1 MTDIIQLL
9 PDSVA
14 NQIAA
19 GEVVQ
24 RPASVVKEL
33 IENAI
38 DAGATDITITIVDA
52 GRTLIQISDNG
63 VGMSETD
70 ARMAFERHAT
80 SKIRSAKDIFEIR
93 SMGFRGEALASIAAV
108 AHVEL
113 KTKRAHDELGTHIII
128 KGSEVESQEPISFQT
143 GTSFQVK
150 NLFYNI
156 PARRKF
162 LKKNETEFKYI
173 LSEIFHTAL
182 GQPQICFTIHKDG
195 NLYAKYPIANLK
207 QRIIS
212 IFGKRLEKS
221 LLSIESDTSIC
232 KIYGFIGTP
241 ETAKKQNFDQYLFV
255 NNRFFKQ
262 RSFQN
267 AVVRAYG
274 NLISPQ
280 EYPPFFIF
288 IEVAPSQ
295 IDVNIHPTKTE
306 IKFVDEF
313 NISSIIESAVKY
325 SLGKSNI
332 VPSLDFMDDSDYND
346 MFSSPHDK
354 IKAPTIQVNTNYNP
368 FTSQKSD
375 VKNWEQLFEDFE
387 NQPEPDIPQQTFA
400 SALNSDFIEPRVPQ
414 TTCLQIQKKYIVTQG
429 KTGLLLIDIKRAHSR
444 ILFEQ
449 FLQQIQSANQPIQ
462 KTLLPIQIDVNHIEC
477 TILQQILPELQTM
490 GFDIEEFG
498 KQSFVIHGCPSSIEV
513 SHVESIVRDFIH
525 NYSENHI
532 NIHAH
537 TQETIAKIMAKT
549 SALYR
554 NVQMQ
559 QDEMQAFI
567 AQLFQ
572 CESHSLSADGKVAV
586 ILKEYDEILKKFN

>member
-1 MTDIIQLL
+1 MADIIQLL

-33 IENAI
+33 VENAI
-38 DAGATDITITIVDA
+38 DAGATDIHITIVDA
-52 GRTLIQISDNG
+52 GRTLIQIVDNG
-63 VGMSETD
+63 KGMSETD
-70 ARMAFERHAT
+70 ARMALERHAT
-80 SKIRSAKDIFEIR
+80 SKIRTAKDIFAIR
-93 SMGFRGEALASIAAV
+93 SMGFRGEALASIVAV

-113 KTKRAHDELGTHIII
+113 KTKRKEDEIGTHIII

-143 GTSFQVK
+143 GTLFQVK

-162 LKKNETEFKYI
+162 LRTNETELKYI
-173 LSEIFHTAL
+173 LAEIYHAAL
-182 GQPQICFTIHKDG
+182 GHPHIAFTVYKDG
-195 NLYAKYPIANLK
+195 DLHAKYPATHLK
-207 QRIIS
+207 QRIIT
-212 IFGKRLEKS
+212 IFGKRFEKS
-221 LLSIESDTSIC
+221 LLSIESESSIC
-232 KIYGFIGTP
+232 KIHGFIGTP
-241 ETAKKQNFDQYLFV
+241 DTAKKHNFNQYLFV

-267 AVVRAYG
+267 AVIRAYG
-274 NLISPQ
+274 NLILPQ

-288 IEVAPSQ
+288 IEVDPAH

-306 IKFVDEF
+306 IKFVDEYSI
-313 NISSIIESAVKY
+313 NSIIESAVKY

-332 VPSLDFMDDSDYND
+332 VPSLDFTDDTDYND
-346 MFSSPHDK
+346 MFSTPQSE
-354 IKAPTIQVNTNYNP
+354 IKAPSIRVNTNYNP
-368 FTSQKSD
+368 FASHKAD

-387 NQPEPDIPQQTFA
+387 NQPDPDIPEQTFA
-400 SALNSDFIEPRVPQ
+400 SALHLESSEPHVPEA
-414 TTCLQIQKKYIVTQG
+414 TCLQIQKKYIVTQG

-449 FLQQIQSANQPIQ
+449 FLQQIQTSTHASQ
-462 KTLLPIQIDVNHIEC
+462 KTLLPIQIEVTHSEC
-477 TILQQILPELQTM
+477 VILKQILPELQSL

-498 KQSFVIHGCPSSIEV
+498 SQSFVIQGCPSSLETT
-513 SHVESIVRDFIH
+513 HVESIIRDFIYDF
-525 NYSENHI
+525 NENHT
-532 NIHAH
+532 NI
-537 TQETIAKIMAKT
+537 TEKMYESVAKSMAKT

-554 NVQMQ
+554 NVHMQ
-559 QDEMQAFI
+559 QDEMQVFI
-567 AQLFQ
+567 SQLFQ

-586 ILKEYDEILKKFN
+586 VLLEYDEIFKKFN